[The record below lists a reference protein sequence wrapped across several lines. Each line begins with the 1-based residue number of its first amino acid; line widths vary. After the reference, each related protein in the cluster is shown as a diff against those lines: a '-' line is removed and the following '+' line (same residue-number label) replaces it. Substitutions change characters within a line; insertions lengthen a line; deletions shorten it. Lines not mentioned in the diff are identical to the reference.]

1 MPEGLKSLGLD
12 AAIRLRWVLRDIKAR
27 RLKLSPPDPADL
39 QKLIEMG
46 YVEMQGDEPVMTS
59 KGDPTVG
66 IERARLPHASRR
78 IVVDLLSPAY
88 PALTEYDKA
97 WKGIIPQGLEVVTA
111 FQSEMWSG

>member
-59 KGDPTVG
+59 KGNHEAD
-66 IERARLPHASRR
+66 IA
-78 IVVDLLSPAY
+78 D
-88 PALTEYDKA
+88 
-97 WKGIIPQGLEVVTA
+97 
-111 FQSEMWSG
+111 